1 MRSQKLILVLIV
13 LTQGSPFPFIFF
25 PVTDH
30 TGSSGQRLS
39 KISKANFRDT
49 WSCQQGSV
57 NEASEVKIKM
67 DIRKKQ
73 VETNF
78 TKEAEIRT
86 EVKKKK
92 KELK

>member
-1 MRSQKLILVLIV
+1 
-13 LTQGSPFPFIFF
+13 
-25 PVTDH
+25 
-30 TGSSGQRLS
+30 
-39 KISKANFRDT
+39 
-49 WSCQQGSV
+49 
-57 NEASEVKIKM
+57 M